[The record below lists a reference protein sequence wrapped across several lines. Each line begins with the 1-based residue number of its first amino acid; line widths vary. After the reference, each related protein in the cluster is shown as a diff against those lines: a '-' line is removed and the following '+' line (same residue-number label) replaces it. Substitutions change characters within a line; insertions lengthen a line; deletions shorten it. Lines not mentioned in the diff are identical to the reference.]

1 MGPVGD
7 DQPHSILICLLFVL
21 VVQFPL
27 PFLTSISLH
36 INNGVTLIYNFSSDN
51 GFDDVFHGNN
61 SQETAVFILYLCD
74 VFLFQ
79 KHFFPD
85 FAH

>member
-1 MGPVGD
+1 MLAQAIGRWGNFANGEAFGYEVAESSPLYFMRMGIVSEYTG
-7 DQPHSILICLLFVL
+7 
-21 VVQFPL
+21 
-27 PFLTSISLH
+27 
-36 INNGVTLIYNFSSDN
+36 IYNFSSDN